1 MARRIKITP
10 EIETTIVEHVRKHGT
25 LDGATAGLSLTDRA
39 VRNYLNKEHRSF
51 QAGFHAKVKD
61 AFAFYAK
68 THRHP
73 SDDPEIKQDVLTQ
86 FRAMVKA
93 GQSNEQTI
101 EYDADGK
108 PTRKLYKKPGV
119 ERWVFETAFPPKVF
133 TEGAIL
139 SVTSNQFHDLTTHH
153 FKNEEC
159 RQDAIAWLSDWMRRA
174 TDELHKQGLSVK
186 ILDTL

>member
-1 MARRIKITP
+1 MARIKLTP
-10 EIETTIVEHVRKHGT
+10 EIEMAVVAYIRQNGR
-25 LDGATAGLSLTDRA
+25 LDGCTVGLPIAERTIW
-39 VRNYLNKEHRSF
+39 NYIDSGSRSY
-51 QAGFHAKVKD
+51 QSGFHAKVKE

-133 TEGAIL
+133 TESAIL
-139 SVTSNQFHDLTTHH
+139 SVTSNMFSDLTTYH

-159 RQDAIAWLSDWMRRA
+159 RQGALEWVSDWMRRA
-174 TDELHKQGLSVK
+174 TEELHKQGLSVK

>member
-1 MARRIKITP
+1 MARIKLTP
-10 EIETTIVEHVRKHGT
+10 EIEAGILEHVRKHGT
-25 LDGATAGLSLTDRA
+25 LDGATAGMSLTDRA
-39 VRNYLNKEHRSF
+39 IRNYLDKAHRSF
-51 QAGFHAKVKD
+51 QPAFQAKVKE

-101 EYDADGK
+101 DYDDSGK

-119 ERWVFETAFPPKVF
+119 ERWVFEAVFPPKVF
-133 TEGAIL
+133 TESAIL
-139 SVTSNQFHDLTTHH
+139 SVTSNQFHDLTTYR
-153 FKNEEC
+153 FKSEEC
-159 RQDAIAWLSDWMRRA
+159 RQEAIAWLSDWMRRA